1 LYYLTSRTL
10 GSSFCTHT
18 GFETGPVHFITC
30 TTSFNLNLY
39 STCNYAVFSTGFDS
53 SILTPSLYSGVISS
67 VVWPSVIFSAF

>member
-18 GFETGPVHFITC
+18 GFETGPVHFITY

-39 STCNYAVFSTGFDS
+39 STCNYAVFFTGFDS
-53 SILTPSLYSGVISS
+53 SILTPGLYR
-67 VVWPSVIFSAF
+67 VVWPSVIFSAFQHAY